1 MNFIRGISAV
11 LCFTLLI
18 GCSTKEKAISNQ
30 APTTQFVDKE
40 VTKEK
45 EDGWIAHLYIQVE
58 KKDKNS
64 KQIEGNYDI
73 HKIMNVYYDCVN
85 VRYQKLTG
93 YSIKELDDSGNE
105 IGQFEDVIPTYSRA
119 RDKKEDIKNINDFL
133 TEKKFARTITLK
145 DLDEVQC
152 DSLDKKEIVEMYNE
166 AINKKMDEYPGTNS
180 YGGNKEVNS
189 GEITL
194 PNNGKLYLAYIV
206 SMDRISAI
214 NIEYIDADGAYLST
228 LIDEGKADESQ
239 KKINQKLNEIE
250 KNIIREQSIEVDVDI
265 EDLPQFKNNINE
277 LLKKS
282 ITIEKA

>member
-1 MNFIRGISAV
+1 MKFIRGISAV
-11 LCFTLLI
+11 LCFTLLT
-18 GCSTKEKAISNQ
+18 GCSTKENVISNQ
-30 APTTQFVDKE
+30 TPTTQFVDKE

-45 EDGWIAHLYIQVE
+45 EDGWVAHLYIQVE
-58 KKDKNS
+58 KKDKDS
-64 KQIEGNYDI
+64 RQIEGNYDI
-73 HKIMNVYYDCVN
+73 HKIMNIYYDCVN
-85 VRYQKLTG
+85 LRYQKLTG

-152 DSLDKKEIVEMYNE
+152 DSLDKNEIVEMYNE

-194 PNNGKLYLAYIV
+194 SNNGKLYLAYIV

-250 KNIIREQSIEVDVDI
+250 KNIIKEQSIEVDVDI

>member
-1 MNFIRGISAV
+1 MKFIRGISAV

-18 GCSTKEKAISNQ
+18 GCSTKENALSNK

-45 EDGWIAHLYIQVE
+45 EDGWVAHIYIQVE

-85 VRYQKLTG
+85 LRYQKLTG

-152 DSLDKKEIVEMYNE
+152 DSLDKNEIVEMYNE

-194 PNNGKLYLAYIV
+194 SNNGKLYLAYIV

-250 KNIIREQSIEVDVDI
+250 KNIIREQSIEIDVDI
-265 EDLPQFKNNINE
+265 EGLPQFKNNINE